1 LNGAKVADDADAFYG
16 YYTID
21 VLRDGKT
28 IGMLSV
34 NGTTGAVWYHTWHG
48 AFVAEKEF

>member
-1 LNGAKVADDADAFYG
+1 LPGTTVADEADAFYG
-16 YYTID
+16 YYTLH

-34 NGTTGAVWYHTWHG
+34 NGFTGTVWYHTWHG
-48 AFVAEKEF
+48 NFVG